1 MSDENFPYAFT
12 HKEAGDFALFLR
24 KYENDLPHTLDH
36 FMETLEAHLYNSMT
50 IDEAEVFFHGK
61 ISEN

>member
-1 MSDENFPYAFT
+1 MSEEAFAYT
-12 HKEAGDFALFLR
+12 FTSKEAGEFALFLR
-24 KYENDLPHTLDH
+24 KYENDLPHILDN
-36 FMETLEAHLYNSMT
+36 FMESLEAYLYNSMT